1 MDNLKESQNKWYL
14 KNRERVIEYQK
25 KYRKEKMNNDYN
37 FRMSVVDYQA
47 KYYQNRKLKLKE
59 KKYIDYKPKQ
69 RIVNIDI
76 YNTKIII

>member
-1 MDNLKESQNKWYL
+1 
-14 KNRERVIEYQK
+14 
-25 KYRKEKMNNDYN
+25 
-37 FRMSVVDYQA
+37 MSVVDYQA